1 MHIYPSTYPQRWLM
15 GKHGQPFTFAA
26 GWNPIVVYPTPSVG
40 HSDLPESGLKLSHT
54 WAWMNWCSSKPVF
67 LSWFLECSGKRVW
80 LDSIASKNIVAI
92 KMKPEKHNTT
102 TDGSGLSVNV
112 KGMTINQRG
121 VQTWGDPQPLTLHGF
136 YLDGFVEISQ
146 SVGCNMM

>member
-1 MHIYPSTYPQRWLM
+1 MIRFY
-15 GKHGQPFTFAA
+15 
-26 GWNPIVVYPTPSVG
+26 
-40 HSDLPESGLKLSHT
+40 
-54 WAWMNWCSSKPVF
+54 
-67 LSWFLECSGKRVW
+67 
-80 LDSIASKNIVAI
+80 SIKKYRGN